1 MFYRRYNNVLPY
13 IGDAMS
19 LRKAA
24 EMALDALDMYREH
37 DAKNIG
43 LADAAY
49 EALRQALAQP
59 DEVLA
64 ERERCAKIALSGTG
78 EPVQVATLKIL
89 RKERERIAANIM
101 EIDAE
106 LKEKNHG

>member
-1 MFYRRYNNVLPY
+1 
-13 IGDAMS
+13 MS
-19 LRKAA
+19 DLRKAA
-24 EMALDALDMYREH
+24 ELVIEAHDNCYGDIAH
-37 DAKNIG
+37 DAAI
-43 LADAAY
+43 DQ
-49 EALRQALAQP
+49 LRQALAQP

>member
-1 MFYRRYNNVLPY
+1 
-13 IGDAMS
+13 MS
-19 LRKAA
+19 DLRKAA
-24 EMALDALDMYREH
+24 ELVIEAHDHRYGDIAH
-37 DAKNIG
+37 DA
-43 LADAAY
+43 AVDQ
-49 EALRQALAQP
+49 LRQALAQP

-106 LKEKNHG
+106 LKEKNGG